1 MLDRAEWKSLTDAYQ
16 RDTLGW
22 PFANLEVY
30 GGAINALSELSN
42 AFVHRGVYFDWVQD
56 VFWVTDEQRQAAE
69 RFLRDMIT
77 AWSPFLN
84 GHANQDYPRRSQ
96 KNFRW
101 LFWGGAFNTLLGVK
115 QKYDPNN
122 FFHYE
127 QSISPYPEGEQQRD
141 TSPPRFTDSEIVEE
155 PYSRRIDG

>member
-1 MLDRAEWKSLTDAYQ
+1 M
-16 RDTLGW
+16 
-22 PFANLEVY
+22 
-30 GGAINALSELSN
+30 
-42 AFVHRGVYFDWVQD
+42 
-56 VFWVTDEQRQAAE
+56 TDEQRQVAE
-69 RFLRDMIT
+69 RFLRDMID

-122 FFHYE
+122 FFHFE
-127 QSISPYPEGEQQRD
+127 QSISPYPDGEQPSD